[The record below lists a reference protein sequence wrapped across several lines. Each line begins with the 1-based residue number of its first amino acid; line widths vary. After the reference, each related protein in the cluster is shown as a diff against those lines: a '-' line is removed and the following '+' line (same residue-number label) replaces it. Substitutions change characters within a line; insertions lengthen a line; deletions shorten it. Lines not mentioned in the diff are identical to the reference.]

1 MIKNIPNTRFLRLF
15 PNVAPPRLPH
25 VHSTIHKK
33 EGDDDLKTLREGIKL
48 SRRLHAESA
57 FDEYRGE
64 ELYPG
69 PETQTDAQLD
79 EYIRRSLHSA
89 NALTSSVRMGTDGPL
104 DSRFRVRGVRGLRV
118 VDASAMPS
126 IPGGQTAAPVIMMA
140 ERAAEFILGGPEEA
154 GTEAG
159 TEAAGHVSHGHQMGA
174 VATKPLATA

>member
-1 MIKNIPNTRFLRLF
+1 MVGAASDVARSSGLGSALAS
-15 PNVAPPRLPH
+15 APPPRWG
-25 VHSTIHKK
+25 VSQ
-33 EGDDDLKTLREGIKL
+33 R
-48 SRRLHAESA
+48 AA
-57 FDEYRGE
+57 
-64 ELYPG
+64 
-69 PETQTDAQLD
+69 
-79 EYIRRSLHSA
+79 
-89 NALTSSVRMGTDGPL
+89 
-104 DSRFRVRGVRGLRV
+104 RVRGVDGLRV